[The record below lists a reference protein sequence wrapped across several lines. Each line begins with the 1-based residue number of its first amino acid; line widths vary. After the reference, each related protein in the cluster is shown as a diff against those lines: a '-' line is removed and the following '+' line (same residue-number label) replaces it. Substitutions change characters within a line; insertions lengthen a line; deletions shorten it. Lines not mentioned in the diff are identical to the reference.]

1 MTVEHVDDPATGK
14 IFAVPREIID
24 YSPCGVPYAR
34 FALDW
39 TADVFDDGIV
49 TPAERALILTTLTGP
64 GSPADMDLGPP
75 FTGTYTTQ
83 GDFLAAGSGVA
94 AEYSQPLAAP
104 GRLEAAL
111 VPNELYLSCAL
122 AFINR

>member
-1 MTVEHVDDPATGK
+1 MYNDA
-14 IFAVPREIID
+14 
-24 YSPCGVPYAR
+24 
-34 FALDW
+34 
-39 TADVFDDGIV
+39 IV
-49 TPAERALILTTLTGP
+49 TSAEKDLILTTPTGA

-94 AEYSQPLAAP
+94 GEYSQPLALP
-104 GRLEAAL
+104 GRLESAL
-111 VPNELYLSCAL
+111 APNDLYPLHSL